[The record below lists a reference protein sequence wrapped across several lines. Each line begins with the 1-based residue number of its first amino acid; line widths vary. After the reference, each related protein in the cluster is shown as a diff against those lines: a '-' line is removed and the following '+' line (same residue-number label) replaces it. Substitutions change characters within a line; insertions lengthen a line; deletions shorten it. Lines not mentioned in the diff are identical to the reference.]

1 MKVAGL
7 KCSGGLNQG
16 NDFINFGGQ
25 FVLENLHPKDS
36 IEYFEF
42 YDSCLPQWK
51 TKEILTAST
60 VEYIRE
66 NFDIIYVFSGS
77 AGSPVLYTSLFKK
90 VDEIGLPFVALGIGC
105 GGQYDSSEAAAIN
118 DIYNLPNCKYVIT
131 RDSKT
136 YEFLKENDKALSGMD
151 LAFFARDTIKQR
163 QENSSSKYAV
173 VNYEPHGMPTEVS
186 GAYDLKKQLEEI
198 YDKVYIAENN
208 VHPSSNAIDG
218 YVQIGYADQ
227 LWNFYANASYVIST
241 RVHTCVCCVSSGVPF
256 TYLGGDS
263 GGKSGRNCLFNE
275 IGLTLKREEEYNSE
289 DYAEKITQAKEN
301 YLVKLKDFV
310 NE

>member
-1 MKVAGL
+1 M
-7 KCSGGLNQG
+7 
-16 NDFINFGGQ
+16 
-25 FVLENLHPKDS
+25 
-36 IEYFEF
+36 
-42 YDSCLPQWK
+42 
-51 TKEILTAST
+51 
-60 VEYIRE
+60 
-66 NFDIIYVFSGS
+66 
-77 AGSPVLYTSLFKK
+77 
-90 VDEIGLPFVALGIGC
+90 
-105 GGQYDSSEAAAIN
+105 
-118 DIYNLPNCKYVIT
+118 
-131 RDSKT
+131 
-136 YEFLKENDKALSGMD
+136 
-151 LAFFARDTIKQR
+151 
-163 QENSSSKYAV
+163 
-173 VNYEPHGMPTEVS
+173 
-186 GAYDLKKQLEEI
+186 KQLEEI
-198 YDKVYIAENN
+198 YDKVYITENN